1 MLVVIIGDTDDKVLS
16 DVRSRVNGTE
26 IPVEECASM
35 TYTDYLKKVR
45 TAYCIH
51 SLISMTTLYPHLPMF
66 WGKVWCPLM
75 L

>member
-1 MLVVIIGDTDDKVLS
+1 MYVSNSITFLFQIFGCFRKFGLGDKDKAVLIVIIGDTDDKVLS

-45 TAYCIH
+45 T
-51 SLISMTTLYPHLPMF
+51 
-66 WGKVWCPLM
+66 G
-75 L
+75 